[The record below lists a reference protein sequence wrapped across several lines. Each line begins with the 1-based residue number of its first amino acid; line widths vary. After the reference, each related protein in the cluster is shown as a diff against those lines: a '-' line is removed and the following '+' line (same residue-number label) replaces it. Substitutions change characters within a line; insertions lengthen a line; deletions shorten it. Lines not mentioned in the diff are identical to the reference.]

1 MTGVVRVGP
10 ENGRVVLR
18 TGRAGL
24 AAGMGHDL
32 TIEATRWAADITV
45 EPAAVEVRVELDSLT
60 VREGSGGTVPL
71 TDRDRADIG
80 RTMRRLLGPGTA
92 TFRSNRVV
100 RDGDGGTVEGSLTL
114 RGVTRP
120 LTLTVRQRDSR
131 YEGHATVVQ
140 SAYGITPYRA
150 LLGAL
155 RLRDAVTV
163 EFEVDVP

>member
-1 MTGVVRVGP
+1 MVAVGP
-10 ENGRVVLR
+10 EQGRVVVR
-18 TGRAGL
+18 TGREGL
-24 AAGMGHDL
+24 AAGVGHDL
-32 TIEATRWAADITV
+32 TIEATRWAADITMD
-45 EPAAVEVRVELDSLT
+45 PAAVEVRVELESLT
-60 VREGSGGTVPL
+60 VREGSGGAVAL
-71 TDRDRADIG
+71 TDRDRADIE

-100 RDGDGGTVEGSLTL
+100 PEADGGSIEGSLTL

-120 LTLTVRQRDSR
+120 LTLTVRRAGTR

-155 RLRDAVTV
+155 RVRDAVRV
-163 EFEVDVP
+163 EFAVDVP